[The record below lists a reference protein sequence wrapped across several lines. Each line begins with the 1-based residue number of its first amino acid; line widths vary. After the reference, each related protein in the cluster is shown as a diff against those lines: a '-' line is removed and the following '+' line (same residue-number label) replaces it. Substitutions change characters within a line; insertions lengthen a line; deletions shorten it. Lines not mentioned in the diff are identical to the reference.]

1 MTEKAIPQGFAIGD
15 VPTNPCT
22 HAGRK
27 RLPPV
32 CIEDFSVN
40 NKFTEEPILVLE
52 RGEYLSV
59 KKNVASLAIHCYY

>member
-1 MTEKAIPQGFAIGD
+1 MTEKAIPQGFTIGD

-32 CIEDFSVN
+32 CIEDFSVK
-40 NKFTEEPILVLE
+40 NKFTEESMLVLE
-52 RGEYLSV
+52 
-59 KKNVASLAIHCYY
+59 KKENIAH

>member
-32 CIEDFSVN
+32 CIEDFSVK
-40 NKFTEEPILVLE
+40 NKFTEESMLVLE
-52 RGEYLSV
+52 
-59 KKNVASLAIHCYY
+59 KKENIAH

>member
-1 MTEKAIPQGFAIGD
+1 MTERAIPQGFAIGD

-32 CIEDFSVN
+32 CIEDFSVK
-40 NKFTEEPILVLE
+40 NKFTEESMLVLE
-52 RGEYLSV
+52 
-59 KKNVASLAIHCYY
+59 KKENIAH

>member
-40 NKFTEEPILVLE
+40 NKFTEEPIIVLE
-52 RGEYLSV
+52 KENICPLRKML
-59 KKNVASLAIHCYY
+59 LL